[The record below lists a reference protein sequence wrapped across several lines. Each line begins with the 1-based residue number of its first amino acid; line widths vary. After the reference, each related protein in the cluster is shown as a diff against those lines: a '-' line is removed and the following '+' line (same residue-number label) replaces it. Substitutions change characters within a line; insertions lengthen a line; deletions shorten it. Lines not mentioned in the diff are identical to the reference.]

1 MLDFAKADSYS
12 GSVCSMPHDE
22 TSWARLILEGL
33 LRCADPWHNEML
45 VERRDLEETVANI
58 KSAQKRIQTAERNRL
73 RNKSYRSAV
82 KTLTKHYLTAVE
94 AYVAEPGD
102 DAKKT
107 VQDRMSE
114 AYSKIDKAVKRGVYH
129 KNTGAN
135 KKSNIAKLFKLKVE
149 PYNA

>member
-1 MLDFAKADSYS
+1 
-12 GSVCSMPHDE
+12 
-22 TSWARLILEGL
+22 
-33 LRCADPWHNEML
+33 ML

-58 KSAQKRIQTAERNRL
+58 KSAQKRIQIAERNRL

-82 KTLTKHYLTAVE
+82 KTLTKHYLAAVE

-102 DAKKT
+102 DAKKA
-107 VQDRMSE
+107 VQERMSA

-135 KKSNIAKLFKLKVE
+135 KKSNIAKLFKSKVE
-149 PYNA
+149 PYTA